1 MRTWKILHWKDR
13 PEHTTTVAFNCPS
26 CGMESNIEVGGKPM
40 AQIGAGI
47 IFDLGGHSMP
57 DAIECPHCRRR
68 KELDQ

>member
-1 MRTWKILHWKDR
+1 MVEFD
-13 PEHTTTVAFNCPS
+13 CPS
-26 CGMESNIEVGGKPM
+26 CGIASNIEVGGKPM

-57 DAIECPHCRRR
+57 NTIECPHCRRR